1 VPERSSEVIS
11 ASLKTFG
18 GYAYCL
24 KIQEGCFF
32 FNVTSIQLHVPVLRE
47 IQRICRRNLNLEIT
61 RAVVP
66 ADYIYTDKGIMTF
79 VSDIILRSSLRVK
92 SICTRNYLVSSLRIC
107 A

>member
-32 FNVTSIQLHVPVLRE
+32 LT
-47 IQRICRRNLNLEIT
+47 
-61 RAVVP
+61 
-66 ADYIYTDKGIMTF
+66 
-79 VSDIILRSSLRVK
+79 
-92 SICTRNYLVSSLRIC
+92 
-107 A
+107 